1 MFLISPGIIAGF
13 LLAQSLHP
21 MLYPML
27 GPLQHPIWAMYYAFE
42 EGLMSRRKST
52 LILAASLLA
61 VGVPKGYAADW
72 WPAKVYDLNNGKA
85 AEVGYV
91 PLQKAE
97 KKWNICILFP
107 HLKDSLWVAA
117 DYGAVEEA
125 KRLGVKITLF
135 QAGGYENLPKQLSQ
149 FDDCV
154 ASKPDAII
162 TGAISEAGLA
172 KKFQEGLDK
181 KIPQVALINPVAN
194 APVTAKV
201 SVDYPTMGEL
211 SGQYLLDTHPGKPV
225 KVAVFPGPQG
235 AGWPESFLKGFDEK
249 LKGST
254 AQITDTKWGDTGV
267 AVQLKLVED
276 SLQTNSDIDVIW
288 GAPPAIEAAVS
299 AVKDAGKRGQIDLL
313 PSYENQA
320 MLDFL
325 KNGDVK
331 GFPTLA
337 PVLEA
342 RIAIDIAVRILEGKP
357 YMKAPMIVPEMITKE
372 NLEKANLGNI
382 FAPANWQ
389 PVYSVD

>member
-1 MFLISPGIIAGF
+1 MTLKGSCAALALITG
-13 LLAQSLHP
+13 LLASAQ
-21 MLYPML
+21 
-27 GPLQHPIWAMYYAFE
+27 A
-42 EGLMSRRKST
+42 K
-52 LILAASLLA
+52 
-61 VGVPKGYAADW
+61 AADW
-72 WPAKVYDLNNGKA
+72 YPAKVYDLNGGKS

-91 PLQKAE
+91 PLEKAE
-97 KKWNICILFP
+97 KKWNICVLFP
-107 HLKDSLWVAA
+107 HMKDSLWVAA
-117 DYGAVEEA
+117 AYGIVEEA
-125 KRLGVKITLF
+125 KQLGVKISLF

-181 KIPQVALINPVAN
+181 KIPQIALINPVAN

-201 SVDYPTMGEL
+201 SVDFPTMGSL
-211 SGQYLLDTHPGKPV
+211 AAGYLLDQKAGQSV

-235 AGWPESFLKGFDEK
+235 AGWPEAFLKGFDEK
-249 LKGST
+249 LKDSP
-254 AQITDTKWGDTGV
+254 ARIVDTKWGDTGV

-276 SLQTNSDIDVIW
+276 SLQTEPEIGVIW
-288 GAPPAIEAAVS
+288 GAPPAIEAAVG
-299 AVKDAGKRGQIDLL
+299 AVTDAGKRGQIDLL

-325 KNGDVK
+325 KNGEVK
-331 GFPTLA
+331 GFPTLK

-342 RIAIDIAVRILEGKP
+342 RIAVDTTVRILEGKS
-357 YMKAPMIVPEMITKE
+357 YMKAPMIVPEMITKD
-372 NLEKANLGNI
+372 NLDESKLGDI

>member
-1 MFLISPGIIAGF
+1 
-13 LLAQSLHP
+13 
-21 MLYPML
+21 
-27 GPLQHPIWAMYYAFE
+27 
-42 EGLMSRRKST
+42 MSRKTSW
-52 LILAASLLA
+52 LVASALVLCA
-61 VGVPKGYAADW
+61 SQASAADW
-72 WPAKVYDLNNGKA
+72 WPAKVYDLKAGAA

-91 PLQKAE
+91 PLQAE

-107 HLKDSLWVAA
+107 HVKDSLWVAA
-117 DYGAVEEA
+117 AYGAVEEA

-172 KKFQEGLDK
+172 KKFKEGLDK
-181 KIPQVALINPVAN
+181 KIPQITLINPVAD

-201 SVDYPTMGEL
+201 SVDYPTMGKL
-211 SGQYLLDTHPGKPV
+211 AGQYLLDRQAGKDV

-249 LKGST
+249 LKGT
-254 AQITDTKWGDTGV
+254 NAKIVDTKWGDTGV

-276 SLQTNSDIDVIW
+276 TLQTSPDIGAIW

-299 AVKDAGKRGQIDLL
+299 AVKDAGMRGKIVLL

-325 KNGDVK
+325 KSDDVK

-342 RIAIDIAVRILEGKP
+342 RIAIDITVRILEGKP
-357 YMKAPMIVPEMITKE
+357 YMAAPMIVPEMITKD
-372 NLEKANLGNI
+372 NLAKSDLGNI

>member
-1 MFLISPGIIAGF
+1 MTHRNIMWPLATSFLIFSSF
-13 LLAQSLHP
+13 
-21 MLYPML
+21 
-27 GPLQHPIWAMYYAFE
+27 
-42 EGLMSRRKST
+42 
-52 LILAASLLA
+52 A
-61 VGVPKGYAADW
+61 VDAADW
-72 WPAKVYDLNNGKA
+72 WPAKVYELENGKS

-97 KKWNICILFP
+97 KKWNICMLFP
-107 HLKDSLWVAA
+107 HVKDSLWVAA
-117 DYGAVEEA
+117 AYGAVEEA

-154 ASKPDAII
+154 ASKPDLII
-162 TGAISEAGLA
+162 TGAISEAGMA

-181 KIPQVALINPVAN
+181 KIPQVTLINPVAN

-201 SVDYPTMGEL
+201 SVDYPTMGAL
-211 SGQYLLDTHPGKPV
+211 AGQYLLDTYKSKPI

-249 LKGST
+249 LKGTS
-254 AQITDTKWGDTGV
+254 AKIVDTKWGDTGV
-267 AVQLKLVED
+267 AVQLRLIED
-276 SLQTNSDIDVIW
+276 SLQTNSDIDAIW

-299 AVKDAGKRGQIDLL
+299 AVNDAGKRGKIDLL

-325 KNGDVK
+325 KSGEVK

-357 YMKAPMIVPEMITKE
+357 YMKAPMIVPEMITKG
-372 NLEKANLGNI
+372 NLDTSNLSYI

-389 PVYSVD
+389 PVYAVN

>member
-1 MFLISPGIIAGF
+1 MNWREIMWPLAMGF
-13 LLAQSLHP
+13 V
-21 MLYPML
+21 MC
-27 GPLQHPIWAMYYAFE
+27 
-42 EGLMSRRKST
+42 ST
-52 LILAASLLA
+52 I
-61 VGVPKGYAADW
+61 GVRAADW
-72 WPAKVYDLNNGKA
+72 WPAKVYDLEHGKA
-85 AEVGYV
+85 PEVEYV

-107 HLKDSLWVAA
+107 HMKDSLWVAA
-117 DYGAVEEA
+117 AYGAAEEA
-125 KRLGVKITLF
+125 KRLGVKVTLF

-149 FDDCV
+149 FDDCA
-154 ASKPDAII
+154 ASKADLII

-194 APVTAKV
+194 APVTAKI
-201 SVDYPTMGEL
+201 SVDYPTMGAL
-211 SGQYLLDTHPGKPV
+211 AGQYLLDTHKGKPV

-249 LKGST
+249 LKGTS
-254 AQITDTKWGDTGV
+254 ARIVDTKWGDTGV

-276 SLQTNSDIDVIW
+276 SLQVNSDIDAIW

-299 AVKDAGKRGQIDLL
+299 AVNDAGKRGKIDLL

-325 KNGDVK
+325 KNGEVK

-342 RIAIDIAVRILEGKP
+342 RIAIDTAVRILEGKP
-357 YMKAPMIVPEMITKE
+357 YMKAPMIVPEMITKD
-372 NLEKANLGNI
+372 NLATSNLGNI

-389 PVYSVD
+389 PVYTVN

>member
-1 MFLISPGIIAGF
+1 MSFNKSCCVLVVSA
-13 LLAQSLHP
+13 LASGACHAQ
-21 MLYPML
+21 
-27 GPLQHPIWAMYYAFE
+27 
-42 EGLMSRRKST
+42 
-52 LILAASLLA
+52 A
-61 VGVPKGYAADW
+61 VEW
-72 WPAKVYDLNNGKA
+72 WPAKVYDPSGGKA
-85 AEVGYV
+85 SQVDYV
-91 PLQKAE
+91 PLQKADR
-97 KKWNICILFP
+97 KWSICVLFP
-107 HLKDSLWVAA
+107 HMKDSLWVAA
-117 DYGAVEEA
+117 AYGVVEEA
-125 KRLGVKITLF
+125 KQLGVKITLF

-162 TGAISEAGLA
+162 TGAISEAGLS
-172 KKFQEGLDK
+172 KKFQEGLDQ
-181 KIPQVALINPVAN
+181 KIPQIALINPVAN

-201 SVDYPTMGEL
+201 SVDYPTMGAL
-211 SGQYLLDTHPGKPV
+211 AAGYLLDQHAGKPV

-235 AGWPESFLKGFDEK
+235 ADWPEAFLKGFDEK
-249 LKGST
+249 LKGTS

-276 SLQTNSDIDVIW
+276 TLQTDPEIDVIW
-288 GAPPAIEAAVS
+288 VAPPTIEAAVG
-299 AVKDAGKRGQIDLL
+299 AVNDAGRRGRVDLL

-325 KNGDVK
+325 KNGDVN

-342 RIAIDIAVRILEGKP
+342 RIAVDTAVRILEGKP
-357 YMKAPMIVPEMITKE
+357 YLKAPTIVPEMITKD
-372 NLEKANLGNI
+372 NLGKSNLGNI

>member
-1 MFLISPGIIAGF
+1 MARWKLM
-13 LLAQSLHP
+13 LVLAS
-21 MLYPML
+21 
-27 GPLQHPIWAMYYAFE
+27 G
-42 EGLMSRRKST
+42 
-52 LILAASLLA
+52 LAAS
-61 VGVPKGYAADW
+61 GIPKAEAADW
-72 WPAKVYDLNNGKA
+72 WPAKVYDLANGKS

-91 PLQKAE
+91 PLEKAD

-107 HLKDSLWVAA
+107 HVKDSLWVAA
-117 DYGAVEEA
+117 AYGAVEEA
-125 KRLGVKITLF
+125 KRLGVRITLF

-154 ASKPDAII
+154 ASKPDLII

-211 SGQYLLDTHPGKPV
+211 AGQYLLDTHPGKPV
-225 KVAVFPGPQG
+225 SVAVFPGPQG
-235 AGWPESFLKGFDEK
+235 AGWPESFLKGFDQR
-249 LKGST
+249 LKGTS
-254 AQITDTKWGDTGV
+254 AKIVDTKWGDTGV

-276 SLQTNSDIDVIW
+276 SLQTNPDIGVIW

-299 AVKDAGKRGQIDLL
+299 AVQDAGKRGKIDLL

-325 KNGDVK
+325 KNGEVK

-357 YMKAPMIVPEMITKE
+357 YLKAPMIVPEMITKE
-372 NLEKANLGNI
+372 NLGKSDLGNI

>member
-1 MFLISPGIIAGF
+1 MTRQKLT
-13 LLAQSLHP
+13 LA
-21 MLYPML
+21 
-27 GPLQHPIWAMYYAFE
+27 
-42 EGLMSRRKST
+42 
-52 LILAASLLA
+52 LAASFMISGSLA
-61 VGVPKGYAADW
+61 AHAADW
-72 WPAKVYDLNNGKA
+72 WPAKVYDLQNGKT

-107 HLKDSLWVAA
+107 HVKDSLWVAA
-117 DYGAVEEA
+117 AYGAVEEA
-125 KRLGVKITLF
+125 RRLGVKITLF

-154 ASKPDAII
+154 ASKPDLII

-181 KIPQVALINPVAN
+181 KIPQIALINPVAD
-194 APVTAKV
+194 APLTAKV
-201 SVDYPTMGEL
+201 SVDYPTMGAL
-211 SGQYLLDTHPGKPV
+211 AGQYLLDTHKGRPV

-235 AGWPESFLKGFDEK
+235 AGWPEAFLKGFDEK
-249 LKGST
+249 LKGTS
-254 AQITDTKWGDTGV
+254 AQIVDTKWGDTGV
-267 AVQLKLVED
+267 AVQLKLIED
-276 SLQTNSDIDVIW
+276 ALQTNPDIDAIW

-299 AVKDAGKRGQIDLL
+299 AVNDAGKRGKIDLL

-320 MLDFL
+320 MLAFL
-325 KNGDVK
+325 KSDEVK

-342 RIAIDIAVRILEGKP
+342 RIAIDLAVRILEGKP
-357 YMKAPMIVPEMITKE
+357 YMKAPMIVPEMITKD
-372 NLEKANLGNI
+372 NLDQSDLGNI

-389 PVYSVD
+389 PVYSVN

>member
-1 MFLISPGIIAGF
+1 M
-13 LLAQSLHP
+13 SLRT
-21 MLYPML
+21 
-27 GPLQHPIWAMYYAFE
+27 
-42 EGLMSRRKST
+42 S
-52 LILAASLLA
+52 LAALVACGALFGA
-61 VGVPKGYAADW
+61 GEGRAADW
-72 WPAKVYDLNNGKA
+72 WPAKVYDLNSGKTAEISYEPLSRA
-85 AEVGYV
+85 A
-91 PLQKAE
+91 
-97 KKWNICILFP
+97 KKWNICVLFP
-107 HLKDSLWVAA
+107 HMKDSLWVAA
-117 DYGAVEEA
+117 AYGVVEEA

-181 KIPQVALINPVAN
+181 KIAQIALINPVAD

-201 SVDYPTMGEL
+201 SVDYPTMGAL
-211 SGQYLLDTHPGKPV
+211 AGGYLLEMHGGKPV

-235 AGWPESFLKGFDEK
+235 AGWPESFLKGFAEK
-249 LKGST
+249 LNGTPAKIS
-254 AQITDTKWGDTGV
+254 DTKWGDTGV

-276 SLQTNSDIDVIW
+276 SLQTDPDIGAIW
-288 GAPPAIEAAVS
+288 GAPPAIEAAVG
-299 AVKDAGKRGQIDLL
+299 AVQESGKRGKIDLL

-342 RIAIDIAVRILEGKP
+342 RIAVDTAVRILEGKS
-357 YMKAPMIVPEMITKE
+357 YMKAPMIVPEMITRD
-372 NLEKANLGNI
+372 NLGRSNLGNI